1 MYWSYLSNSST
12 VEDRKVIET
21 FQPDKS
27 LIFQISR
34 NFETPKTKSNK
45 KTGGKLLRLPPVSL
59 LRLCKNFLNLCN
71 YLLFAEAVVFRFLCR
86 LCYIYQNTSVVANLV
101 K

>member
-34 NFETPKTKSNK
+34 NFEPPKTKSNK

-59 LRLCKNFLNLCN
+59 LRLCKNFFNHCQNLFFRELVIFSLL
-71 YLLFAEAVVFRFLCR
+71 YLVFAVCAD
-86 LCYIYQNTSVVANLV
+86 TSVV
-101 K
+101 